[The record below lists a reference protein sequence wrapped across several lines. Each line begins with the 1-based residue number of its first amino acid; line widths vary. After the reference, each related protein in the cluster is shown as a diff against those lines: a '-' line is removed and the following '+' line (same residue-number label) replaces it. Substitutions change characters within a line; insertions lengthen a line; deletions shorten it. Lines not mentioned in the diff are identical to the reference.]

1 MNTESKSNTAMS
13 RKPSWNSFEGLTPE
27 QKKAKAKKGVI
38 CALVA
43 FVLMNV
49 IAFVL

>member
-1 MNTESKSNTAMS
+1 MASN
-13 RKPSWNSFEGLTPE
+13 RKPRWYSFEGLSPE
-27 QKKAKAKKGVI
+27 QKREKAKRGMI

>member
-1 MNTESKSNTAMS
+1 MSKKT
-13 RKPSWNSFEGLTPE
+13 SWNSFEGLGPE
-27 QKKAKAKKGVI
+27 QKKLKAKRGLF
-38 CALVA
+38 CALLA

>member
-1 MNTESKSNTAMS
+1 MGKKT
-13 RKPSWNSFEGLTPE
+13 RWNSFEGLTPE
-27 QKKAKAKKGVI
+27 QKRAKAKTGVI

-49 IAFVL
+49 IAFVF